1 MFERLAAFETR
12 LEALDR
18 QLMDPAV
25 ASDGK
30 RMREV
35 ATEAA
40 HVRDVVDAW
49 RAHRRL
55 EQELAEAKD
64 MLAESDGEMKEL
76 ARQEIASLEE
86 RLAESA
92 QAIRLLLLPR
102 DPYEGRPLVLEIRA
116 GTGGDEAALF
126 AGDLYRMYQRFGES
140 RGLRFEAMSISTVTV
155 GGGSGKTLTGYKE
168 IIASVTGPEA
178 YNLLRFEGGVHRV
191 QRIPATEA
199 MGRIHTSTA
208 TVAILP
214 EPDEVEVRIEAKD
227 LRIDTMRA
235 GGPGG
240 QSVNTTDSA
249 VRVVHLP
256 TGITVV
262 CMDEKSQHKNKDKA
276 MRVLKARLLEKEES
290 ERKATET
297 AARREMVG
305 TGDRSERIR
314 TYNVPQNRL
323 TDHRIGLTLYKLEA
337 VLDGDLGELVDA
349 LSAEHQ
355 AKLLEAQ
362 DLA

>member
-1 MFERLAAFETR
+1 MFERLSAFETR
-12 LEALDR
+12 LDALDR

-49 RAHRRL
+49 REHRRL
-55 EQELAEAKD
+55 ESELADAREL
-64 MLAESDGEMKEL
+64 LASSDGDMKEL
-76 ARQEIASLEE
+76 ARQEITALEDALAASVQ
-86 RLAESA
+86 RV
-92 QAIRLLLLPR
+92 RLLLLPR
-102 DPYEGRPLVLEIRA
+102 DPYEGRTLVLEIRA

-126 AGDLYRMYQRFGES
+126 AGDLFRMYQRFGES
-140 RGLRFEAMSISTVTV
+140 RGLRFELVSESTITV
-155 GGGSGKTLTGYKE
+155 GNAGKTLTGYRE
-168 IIASVTGPEA
+168 IIATVSGPEA
-178 YNLLRFEGGVHRV
+178 WHLLRFEGGGHRV

-214 EPDEVEVRIEAKD
+214 EPDEVEVHLEAKD

-249 VRVVHLP
+249 VRVVHVP
-256 TGITVV
+256 TGLTVV

-276 MRVLKARLLEKEES
+276 LRVLKARLLEKEVS
-290 ERKATET
+290 ERKATES

-305 TGDRSERIR
+305 SGDRSERIR

-323 TDHRIGLTLYKLEA
+323 TDHRIGLTLYKLDRM
-337 VLDGDLGELVDA
+337 LDGDLDELVDA
-349 LSAEHQ
+349 LGADHQ
-355 AKLLEAQ
+355 AKLLEHQ

>member
-1 MFERLAAFETR
+1 MFERLGAFETR
-12 LEALDR
+12 LDTLDR

-30 RMREV
+30 RRREV

-40 HVRDVVDAW
+40 HVRTVVDAW
-49 RAHRRL
+49 HEHQRL
-55 EQELAEAKD
+55 ERELVGARE
-64 MLAESDGEMKEL
+64 MLSETEGELREL
-76 ARQEIASLEE
+76 ARQEITALEDLLAAST
-86 RLAESA
+86 
-92 QAIRLLLLPR
+92 QKIRLLLLPP
-102 DPYEGRPLVLEIRA
+102 DPYEGRPIVLEIRA
-116 GTGGDEAALF
+116 GTGGDEAGLF
-126 AGDLYRMYQRFGES
+126 AGDLFRMYQRFGET
-140 RGLRFEAMSISTVTV
+140 RGLRFEPLSASTVTV
-155 GGGSGKTLTGYKE
+155 GGGHSGYKE
-168 IIASVTGPEA
+168 IIASVTGAEA
-178 YNLLRFEGGVHRV
+178 WHLLRFEGGVHRV
-191 QRIPATEA
+191 QRIPATET

-208 TVAILP
+208 TVAVMP

-249 VRVVHLP
+249 VRIVHVP
-256 TGITVV
+256 TGMTVV

-276 MRVLKARLLEKEES
+276 LRVLKARLLEKEVS

-314 TYNVPQNRL
+314 TYNYPQNRV
-323 TDHRIGLTLYKLEA
+323 TDHRIGLTLYRLEA
-337 VLDGDLGELVDA
+337 VVNGDLGELVDA
-349 LSAEHQ
+349 LGADHQ
-355 AKLLEAQ
+355 ARLLEAQ
-362 DLA
+362 ERP